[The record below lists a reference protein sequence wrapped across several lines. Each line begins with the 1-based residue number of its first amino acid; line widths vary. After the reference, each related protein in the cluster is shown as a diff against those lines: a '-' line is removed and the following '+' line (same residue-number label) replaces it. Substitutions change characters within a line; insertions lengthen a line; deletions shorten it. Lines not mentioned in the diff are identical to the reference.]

1 MASIAVDSDATDASD
16 EPPLFAH
23 IRANEIG
30 AGLPI
35 HTPFGARATV
45 YADYTAS
52 GRSLSFIEEYVAAHV
67 LPTYGNTHTTT
78 SKTGRQSSDF
88 VAEARTMVRNYLRCG
103 KHDNILFLGS
113 GAASPS
119 IATSRLAPAVAPLPR
134 KRMLSCLPQRR

>member
-1 MASIAVDSDATDASD
+1 MAASAITSDATTTTPTDASD

-67 LPTYGNTHTTT
+67 LPTYGNTHTAT
-78 SKTGRQSSDF
+78 SKTGCG
-88 VAEARTMVRNYLRCG
+88 TMVHTKMN
-103 KHDNILFLGS
+103 
-113 GAASPS
+113 
-119 IATSRLAPAVAPLPR
+119 
-134 KRMLSCLPQRR
+134 RR

>member
-1 MASIAVDSDATDASD
+1 MASALTTVAVDSDATTTPTDASD

-78 SKTGRQSSDF
+78 SKTGCG
-88 VAEARTMVRNYLRCG
+88 TMVHTKMN
-103 KHDNILFLGS
+103 
-113 GAASPS
+113 
-119 IATSRLAPAVAPLPR
+119 
-134 KRMLSCLPQRR
+134 RR

>member
-1 MASIAVDSDATDASD
+1 MTDSS
-16 EPPLFAH
+16 EPPLLSY
-23 IRANEIG
+23 IRSNELG
-30 AGLPI
+30 RDLQSQTA
-35 HTPFGARATV
+35 FGARPLI

-113 GAASPS
+113 GATAGDE
-119 IATSRLAPAVAPLPR
+119 RH
-134 KRMLSCLPQRR
+134 